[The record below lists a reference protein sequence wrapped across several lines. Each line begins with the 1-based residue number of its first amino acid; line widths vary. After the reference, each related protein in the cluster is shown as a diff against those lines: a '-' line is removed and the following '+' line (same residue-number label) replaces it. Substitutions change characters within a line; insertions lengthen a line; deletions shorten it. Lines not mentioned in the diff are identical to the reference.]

1 MDKIKRFP
9 SIEKTY
15 FVECSGNTGISKKS
29 PPEKTLDNMYG
40 LMSCASWIGVKLSVL
55 LEEAGIDL
63 DKAKYIIAEGADGAT
78 MARTLPI
85 SRAMDDCMVAY
96 MQNGEAIR
104 PEQGYPLKLIVPGC
118 EGNINI
124 KWLRRLEVTDT
135 PLFARDEVSKYSDL
149 LADGKARQST
159 LVMDVKSVITFPTTG
174 DRLPEKGF
182 YEIRGLAWSGRG
194 KVKKVDVSVDGG
206 RNWETAILST
216 DPLSK
221 SFVEFTFP
229 WNWNGSEVT
238 LLSRAVDK
246 EDLVQPYFK
255 QISDARGFNSESHN
269 NAIQAWSVNA
279 KGEVHNVRV

>member
-1 MDKIKRFP
+1 MEKIKRFP

-29 PPEKTLDNMYG
+29 PPTKNLDDLYG
-40 LMSCASWIGVKLSVL
+40 LMSCANWVGVKLSVL

-63 DKAKYIIAEGADGAT
+63 DKARYVIAEGADGAT
-78 MARTLPI
+78 MARSVPI

-96 MQNGEAIR
+96 MQNGEALR

-135 PLFARDEVSKYSDL
+135 PLFARDEVSKYTDL
-149 LADGKARQST
+149 LGNGKARQAT
-159 LVMDVKSVITFPTTG
+159 LVMDVKSVVTFPTTG
-174 DRLPEKGF
+174 VKLPEKGF

-194 KVKKVDVSVDGG
+194 KIKAVDVSVDGG
-206 RNWETAILST
+206 RNWKRATLST

-221 SFVEFTFP
+221 AFVAFTFP
-229 WNWNGSEVT
+229 WHWDGSQTVI
-238 LLSRAVDK
+238 LSRATD
-246 EDLVQPYFK
+246 EAGLVQPYFK
-255 QISDARGFNSESHN
+255 QITDVRGFHSESHN
-269 NAIQAWSVNA
+269 NAIQAWQINT
-279 KGEVHNVRV
+279 KGEVSNVRV